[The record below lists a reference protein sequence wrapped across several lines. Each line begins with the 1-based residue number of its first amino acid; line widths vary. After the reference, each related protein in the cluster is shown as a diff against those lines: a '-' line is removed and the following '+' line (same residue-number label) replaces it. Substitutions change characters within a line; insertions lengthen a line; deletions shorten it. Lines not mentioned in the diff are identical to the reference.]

1 MDSYSMVF
9 EKIFEVP
16 ETPWKEGLRKA
27 CRGVLID
34 ENCQIPLLFVSREN
48 YYKLP
53 WWWMEWDEDKIET
66 LRREVLEEA
75 GCEIDSIKEIWY
87 TVEKNST
94 WSQISYCFVS
104 RVVNKWNAEYTS
116 EEIYDWFTLK
126 WVKRE
131 EALAIMKDIVP
142 STENGKR
149 KQERESFILE
159 NALKEI
165 G

>member
-1 MDSYSMVF
+1 MVF

-34 ENCQIPLLFVSREN
+34 EYGQIPLLFVSREN

-53 WWWMEWDEDKIET
+53 WWWMEWNEDKIET

-75 GCEIDSIKEIWY
+75 GCEIDNIEEIWC
-87 TVEKNST
+87 TIEKNFT
-94 WSQISYCFVS
+94 WSQISYCFVA
-104 RVVNKWNAEYTS
+104 RVVNKWNAEYTL

-126 WVKRE
+126 WVKRD
-131 EALAIMKDIVP
+131 EALSFMKDIVP
-142 STENGKR
+142 FTENGKR

-159 NALKEI
+159 NVLKEI
-165 G
+165 E